1 MIMIFI
7 SYLNI
12 IYIKFYS
19 IPLSDKYIFMIK
31 DKKSLKIT
39 IVLNDYINQEL
50 QNQVITQEYF
60 FLIYYVNLNYIHS
73 VIQNYQRIQSNRT
86 RRISSTK
93 IISIS
98 HPVDQSSNPRQ
109 SVEQFFSR
117 FHRRKISIPSF
128 SDHLSH
134 ITLKIQ

>member
-1 MIMIFI
+1 
-7 SYLNI
+7 
-12 IYIKFYS
+12 
-19 IPLSDKYIFMIK
+19 MIK

-73 VIQNYQRIQSNRT
+73 IIQNYQRTQSNWT

-98 HPVDQSSNPRQ
+98 HPVDQSSNP
-109 SVEQFFSR
+109 SNNFFLVFIEEKSR
-117 FHRRKISIPSF
+117 YQVFSIIY
-128 SDHLSH
+128 L
-134 ITLKIQ
+134 T

>member
-39 IVLNDYINQEL
+39 IVLNDYINQKL
-50 QNQVITQEYF
+50 
-60 FLIYYVNLNYIHS
+60 
-73 VIQNYQRIQSNRT
+73 
-86 RRISSTK
+86 
-93 IISIS
+93 
-98 HPVDQSSNPRQ
+98 
-109 SVEQFFSR
+109 
-117 FHRRKISIPSF
+117 
-128 SDHLSH
+128 
-134 ITLKIQ
+134 